1 MAKTETLID
10 AIVNKY
16 THHHN
21 NNNAKNSN
29 GNNNNKRKH
38 STNTNT
44 NNSNNKNDYIFGQRV
59 RSKGTLRQERLKL
72 SALWILLEFIQEL
85 GFRVWGLGLKV

>member
-1 MAKTETLID
+1 MAKQNTERCNS
-10 AIVNKY
+10 NKY
-16 THHHN
+16 IHHH

-72 SALWILLEFIQEL
+72 SALWILLEFIQDRFQGI
-85 GFRVWGLGLKV
+85 GFGVLD